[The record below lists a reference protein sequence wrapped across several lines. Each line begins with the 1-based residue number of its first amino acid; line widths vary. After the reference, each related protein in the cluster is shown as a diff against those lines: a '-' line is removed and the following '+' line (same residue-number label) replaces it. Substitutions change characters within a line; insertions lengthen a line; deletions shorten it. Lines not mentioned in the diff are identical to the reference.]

1 MRFSTFEN
9 DSTMHTQHTE
19 HIEQLADLF
28 SLLGDQT
35 RLHIV
40 LACLDEPI
48 TVSDIAKKLNLST
61 SLISHHLR
69 LLRAARVVS
78 GERQGKQI
86 FCTVNDHHI
95 RTMVSNLLEHIAEPH
110 DD

>member
-1 MRFSTFEN
+1 MNTSH
-9 DSTMHTQHTE
+9 SE

-28 SLLGDQT
+28 GLLGDQT
-35 RLHIV
+35 RLQIV
-40 LACLDEPI
+40 LTCLDEPI
-48 TVSDIAKKLNLST
+48 TVTDIAKKLNLST
-61 SLISHHLR
+61 YLISHHLR

>member
-1 MRFSTFEN
+1 MNTS
-9 DSTMHTQHTE
+9 HTE

-28 SLLGDQT
+28 GLLGDQT
-35 RLHIV
+35 RLQIV
-40 LACLDEPI
+40 LCCLVLPFSVTYIE
-48 TVSDIAKKLNLST
+48 KKLNISK
-61 SLISHHLR
+61 SLNSHHLR

>member
-1 MRFSTFEN
+1 MSIPTHNPDHVVE
-9 DSTMHTQHTE
+9 
-19 HIEQLADLF
+19 LADLF
-28 SLLGDQT
+28 NLLGDQT

-40 LACLDEPI
+40 LTCLDEPI
-48 TVSDIAKKLNLST
+48 TVTDIAKKLNLST

-78 GERQGKQI
+78 GERSGKQI
-86 FCTVNDHHI
+86 FCSVNDHHI
-95 RTMVSNLLEHIAEPH
+95 RAMLINLLEHIAEPLDHSEHH